1 MIEYISKGKA
11 KLIVSVGSGADRYR
25 KARTVTY
32 TTKREL
38 ERMHQR
44 FIDEVHHNPLI
55 DTTVDELLDMYIR
68 SRKSLGVE
76 ATTIK
81 GYETAAK
88 RINSRFKGI
97 CATELTSYQVQAMVT
112 VMTEKYS
119 PKTIRNTVTLLSSA
133 YDNAVR
139 LGQLE
144 KNPCKFVSLP
154 KKEPTKI
161 DIFNEEE
168 IARFLQALK
177 SERLDY
183 KVAYELALFCGLRR
197 SEILGLTEGAINVTF
212 KCLTVSQTRHNVDG
226 ETIIQGTKTESSRRT
241 LAVPDFVLADI
252 VELIKKHNAVE
263 YEHTDFLIQD
273 GFGKPM
279 GHSALTTQIYRIE
292 DKAGLPHVSTHD
304 LRHTFASMLN
314 NAHIDIAMISRELGH
329 SNINTT
335 LSVYTHVFGNV
346 AESSRGIADTLN
358 SAFSAPTLP
367 PSDNEKTA
375 NADSASGSLAEREGF
390 EHYNI
395 GNAV

>member
-25 KARTVTY
+25 KAKTVTY
-32 TTKREL
+32 TTKKEL

-55 DTTVDELLDMYIR
+55 DTTVDELLDMYIK
-68 SRKSLGVE
+68 SRKALGVE

-88 RINSRFKGI
+88 RIYSRFKGI
-97 CATELTSYQVQAMVT
+97 CAKDLTSYQVQAT
-112 VMTEKYS
+112 VADMADKYS
-119 PKTIRNTVTLLSSA
+119 AKTIRNTISLLSSA

-144 KNPCKFVSLP
+144 KNPCKFITLP

-161 DIFNEEE
+161 DIFSKDE

-177 SERLDY
+177 DERLDY

-197 SEILGLTEGAINVTF
+197 SEILGLTESAVNVPF
-212 KCLTVSQTRHNVDG
+212 KCVTISQTRHNVDG

-241 LAVPDFVLADI
+241 LAVPDFVLGD
-252 VELIKKHNAVE
+252 VVDLIEKHNSVK
-263 YEHTDFLIQD
+263 YKHTDFLIQD
-273 GFGKPM
+273 GFGQPM

-292 DKAGLPHVSTHD
+292 DKAGLPHVSLHD

-358 SAFSAPTLP
+358 NAFSAPALP
-367 PSDNEKTA
+367 PNDNEKTA
-375 NADSASGSLAEREGF
+375 NADSASGSVAEREGF
-390 EHYNI
+390 EHYKL

>member
-11 KLIVSVGSGADRYR
+11 KLIVSVGSGESRRR

-81 GYETAAK
+81 GYETTAK
-88 RINSRFKGI
+88 RIYSRFEGI
-97 CATELTSYQVQAMVT
+97 CATSLTSYQVQAYIT
-112 VMTEKYS
+112 DMTEKYS
-119 PKTIRNTVTLLSSA
+119 AKTIRNTISLLSSA

-144 KNPCKFVSLP
+144 KNPCKFVTLP
-154 KKEPTKI
+154 KKEPPKI
-161 DIFNEEE
+161 DIFTEEQ
-168 IARFLQALK
+168 IVRFLQALNN
-177 SERLDY
+177 ERLDY

-197 SEILGLTEGAINVTF
+197 SEVLGLTESAINIPF
-212 KCLTVSQTRHNVDG
+212 KCVTVSQTRHNVDG
-226 ETIIQGTKTESSRRT
+226 KTVIQGTKTESSRRT
-241 LAVPDFVLADI
+241 LAIPDFVLADI
-252 VELIKKHNAVE
+252 VKLIEQHNAVP

-273 GFGKPM
+273 GFGKPC

-292 DKAGLPHVSTHD
+292 DKAGLPHISIHD

-314 NAHIDIAMISRELGH
+314 SAHIDIAMISRELGH
-329 SNINTT
+329 TSIVIT
-335 LSVYTHVFGNV
+335 LDRYTHVFGNV
-346 AESSRGIADTLN
+346 TESSRGIADTLN
-358 SAFSAPTLP
+358 NRFEKTVKSATFLP
-367 PSDNEKTA
+367 PTENEKTA
-375 NADSASGSLAEREGF
+375 NA
-390 EHYNI
+390 
-395 GNAV
+395 